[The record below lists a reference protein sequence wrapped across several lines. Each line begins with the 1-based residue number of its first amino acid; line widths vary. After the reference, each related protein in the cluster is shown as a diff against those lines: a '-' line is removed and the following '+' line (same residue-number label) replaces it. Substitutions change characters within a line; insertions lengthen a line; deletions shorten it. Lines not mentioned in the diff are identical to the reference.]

1 MRKDELRAIADA
13 ADMIVNGYAF
23 TLDGGRVR
31 VLNLRAPFT
40 AAVLSPDGEML
51 ETSMDDIELSIVGD
65 YFARNRECL
74 EAASA

>member
-23 TLDGGRVR
+23 TLEDGRVR

-40 AAVLSPDGEML
+40 AAVSILSK
-51 ETSMDDIELSIVGD
+51 
-65 YFARNRECL
+65 
-74 EAASA
+74 